1 MDLLGS
7 RRDRIPTRAGPG
19 HQACAAGSGAWRW
32 HRVRAVTGATVKSD
46 RSELVASHLDLVDG
60 VVARLARRLPTWVDR
75 EELVA
80 CGRLGLIE
88 AAERFDPRHGV
99 PFGAFAR
106 LRIEGAALD
115 SVRAADWVPVRVRAV
130 ERRIDLAESGLR
142 ATLRRHPLD
151 AEVCAASGVTAS
163 ELRTS
168 RQRAAEGRLRSTDE
182 QAAPG
187 SGSARTVGDEL
198 TAPEE
203 DGPELRF
210 EHDQAVDDLRAALAR
225 LPVRHRIAIGTY
237 LDEGRGIDAA
247 ARLGVSSSRVSQLR
261 AEGLRMLRD
270 LLEVDADQSGEQPAP
285 PAAVG

>member
-80 CGRLGLIE
+80 CGRIGLIE

-130 ERRIDLAESGLR
+130 
-142 ATLRRHPLD
+142 
-151 AEVCAASGVTAS
+151 
-163 ELRTS
+163 
-168 RQRAAEGRLRSTDE
+168 
-182 QAAPG
+182 
-187 SGSARTVGDEL
+187 
-198 TAPEE
+198 
-203 DGPELRF
+203 
-210 EHDQAVDDLRAALAR
+210 
-225 LPVRHRIAIGTY
+225 
-237 LDEGRGIDAA
+237 
-247 ARLGVSSSRVSQLR
+247 
-261 AEGLRMLRD
+261 
-270 LLEVDADQSGEQPAP
+270 
-285 PAAVG
+285 